1 MSNLLEK
8 RSNSYPK
15 NNRRK
20 QNLSFLIKHKSNSPK
35 KINNNNNNIKLIP
48 KDFENENLFYFSFPI
63 KPLEE
68 KKIEEYFLNKNKK
81 MYKEKEIINCKKIT
95 FQRQNDKNILEFN
108 LFEDEMIF
116 KDVNKAYLQDEQDDD
131 GNISTDEKINSDINY
146 ILQELEESSKEL
158 TTNLKNNKKDIS
170 ISRPIKFKKKQL
182 NKGVI
187 KGKKEENVIERIKIS
202 NKI

>member
-48 KDFENENLFYFSFPI
+48 KDFENENLFYFSFLI

-81 MYKEKEIINCKKIT
+81 MYKDKEIINCKKIT

>member
-35 KINNNNNNIKLIP
+35 KINNNNNIKLIP
-48 KDFENENLFYFSFPI
+48 KDFENEKLFYFSFPI

-81 MYKEKEIINCKKIT
+81 MYKDKEIINCKKIT

-170 ISRPIKFKKKQL
+170 ISRPIKFKKK
-182 NKGVI
+182 
-187 KGKKEENVIERIKIS
+187 
-202 NKI
+202 

>member
-48 KDFENENLFYFSFPI
+48 KDFENEYLFYFSFPI

-81 MYKEKEIINCKKIT
+81 MYKDKEIINCKKIT

>member
-35 KINNNNNNIKLIP
+35 KINNNNNYIKLIP

-81 MYKEKEIINCKKIT
+81 MYKDKEIINCKKIT

>member
-1 MSNLLEK
+1 
-8 RSNSYPK
+8 
-15 NNRRK
+15 
-20 QNLSFLIKHKSNSPK
+20 
-35 KINNNNNNIKLIP
+35 
-48 KDFENENLFYFSFPI
+48 
-63 KPLEE
+63 
-68 KKIEEYFLNKNKK
+68 
-81 MYKEKEIINCKKIT
+81 MYKDKEIINCKKIT

-202 NKI
+202 NKR

>member
-35 KINNNNNNIKLIP
+35 KININNNNIKLIP

-68 KKIEEYFLNKNKK
+68 KKNRRIFLK
-81 MYKEKEIINCKKIT
+81 
-95 FQRQNDKNILEFN
+95 
-108 LFEDEMIF
+108 
-116 KDVNKAYLQDEQDDD
+116 
-131 GNISTDEKINSDINY
+131 
-146 ILQELEESSKEL
+146 
-158 TTNLKNNKKDIS
+158 
-170 ISRPIKFKKKQL
+170 
-182 NKGVI
+182 
-187 KGKKEENVIERIKIS
+187 
-202 NKI
+202 